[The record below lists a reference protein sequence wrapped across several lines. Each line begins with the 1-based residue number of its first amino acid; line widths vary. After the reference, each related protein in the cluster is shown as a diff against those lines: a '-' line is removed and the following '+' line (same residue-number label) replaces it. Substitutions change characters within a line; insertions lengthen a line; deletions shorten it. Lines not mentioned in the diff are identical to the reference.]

1 MCCALPVSTG
11 CSGQQLPAGTAK
23 PRQPL
28 THNDLLP
35 DVTIFSPALVSRWGW
50 MDVTQAEDEGFKE
63 ELEILGL
70 SPIHLPAPCPDKE
83 QCLPDSCPSRVCK
96 AILTLVFSIHL

>member
-1 MCCALPVSTG
+1 
-11 CSGQQLPAGTAK
+11 
-23 PRQPL
+23 
-28 THNDLLP
+28 
-35 DVTIFSPALVSRWGW
+35 